1 MWRCKPLSLNF
12 YTAAV
17 LLGLA
22 YSAMAL
28 GIFLSLRIFRIPDI
42 TTDGSFTLG
51 GAVTAVLLSHFSLNP
66 FLALP
71 VVIIA
76 GALTGIATG
85 VIHTQLKIH
94 PLLAGIIVMTGLY
107 SISLGI
113 MGRSNIP
120 LMSTGSIFGVIPFAG
135 SLNQWMVLSGFA
147 VMLITLLVFVLKTDF
162 GIAMRATG
170 DNEQMAI
177 ASGVNAQRMK
187 ITGIAIANALTS
199 ISGYLVVQY
208 QGFTDINMGIGIVIS
223 GLAAVIIGE
232 SLIRLIKISNLLF
245 HAVAVVAGSILFR
258 MILAMALTSGVNP
271 NYLKLITALIVLA
284 IVALTGF
291 IKEEKK

>member
-1 MWRCKPLSLNF
+1 MNF

-17 LLGLA
+17 LLGFA

-51 GAVTAVLLSHFSLNP
+51 GAVTAVLLSQFSLNP
-66 FLALP
+66 FMALP

-76 GALTGIATG
+76 GALTGTATG
-85 VIHTQLKIH
+85 MIHTRLKIH
-94 PLLAGIIVMTGLY
+94 PLLAGIIVMTGMY

-120 LMSTGSIFGVIPFAG
+120 LISTENLFGTLPF
-135 SLNQWMVLSGFA
+135 SETLNQWMALSGISILL
-147 VMLITLLVFVLKTDF
+147 MILLIYVLKTDF

-170 DNEQMAI
+170 DNEQMAT
-177 ASGVNAQRMK
+177 ASGVNVERMK
-187 ITGIAIANALTS
+187 ITGLAIANSLTA

-208 QGFTDINMGIGIVIS
+208 QGFADINMGIGIVIS
-223 GLAAVIIGE
+223 GLASVIIGE
-232 SLIRLIKISNLLF
+232 SLIRLMKSSNLIF
-245 HAVAVVAGSILFR
+245 QVMTVVAGSILFR
-258 MILAMALTSGVNP
+258 MILAIALTSGVNP

-291 IKEEKK
+291 IKEDRK

>member
-1 MWRCKPLSLNF
+1 MNF
-12 YTAAV
+12 YSAAV
-17 LLGLA
+17 LLGFA

-51 GAVTAVLLSHFSLNP
+51 GAVTAVLLSKYSMNP
-66 FLALP
+66 FIALP
-71 VVIIA
+71 VVVIA
-76 GALTGIATG
+76 GALTGTATG
-85 VIHTQLKIH
+85 VIHTRLKIH
-94 PLLAGIIVMTGLY
+94 PLLAGIIVMTGMY

-120 LMSTGSIFGVIPFAG
+120 LIESESIFGALPF
-135 SLNQWMVLSGFA
+135 SESINQWMVLSGFS
-147 VMLITLLVFVLKTDF
+147 VLLMILLVYVLRTDF

-170 DNEQMAI
+170 DNEQMAT
-177 ASGVNAQRMK
+177 ASGVNSQQMK
-187 ITGIAIANALTS
+187 ITGLALANALTA

-208 QGFTDINMGIGIVIS
+208 QGFADINMGIGIVIS

-232 SLIRLIKISNLLF
+232 SFIRLMKSSNLVF
-245 HAVAVVAGSILFR
+245 QVMAVAVGSVLFR
-258 MILAMALTSGVNP
+258 MILALALASGVNP

-284 IVALTGF
+284 IVALTGI

>member
-1 MWRCKPLSLNF
+1 LNF
-12 YTAAV
+12 YIAA
-17 LLGLA
+17 LHLGLA

-51 GAVTAVLLSHFSLNP
+51 GAITAVLLSHNGWNP
-66 FLALP
+66 VWVLP
-71 VVIIA
+71 CVMIA
-76 GALTGIATG
+76 GALTGTATG
-85 VIHTQLKIH
+85 IIHTRLNIH
-94 PLLAGIIVMTGLY
+94 PLLAGILVMTGMY
-107 SISLGI
+107 SVSLGI

-120 LMSTGSIFGVIPFAG
+120 LISTENIFEVFPFAA
-135 SLNQWMVLSGFA
+135 SWNQWIVLTGF
-147 VMLITLLVFVLKTDF
+147 TFLLVVLLVYILKTDF

-177 ASGVNAQRMK
+177 ASGINTRFMK
-187 ITGIAIANALTS
+187 ITGLALSNSLTA

-208 QGFTDINMGIGIVIS
+208 QGFSDINMGIGIVIS
-223 GLAAVIIGE
+223 GLAAVIIGD
-232 SLIRLIKISNLLF
+232 SVIRLRQGHHLF
-245 HAVAVVAGSILFR
+245 WQVVAVIAGSVLFR
-258 MILAMALTSGVNP
+258 MILALALTSGVNP
-271 NYLKLITALIVLA
+271 NYLKLLTACLVLA

>member
-1 MWRCKPLSLNF
+1 MNF
-12 YTAAV
+12 FTAAV

-51 GAVTAVLLSHFSLNP
+51 GAVTAVLLSQFDINP
-66 FLALP
+66 FIALP
-71 VVIIA
+71 VVIMA
-76 GALTGIATG
+76 GAITGTATG
-85 VIHTQLKIH
+85 VIHTRLKIH
-94 PLLAGIIVMTGLY
+94 PLLAGIIVMTGMY
-107 SISLGI
+107 SISLGL

-120 LMSTGSIFGVIPFAG
+120 LISTENIFGTLPF
-135 SLNQWMVLSGFA
+135 SESINQWMVLTGFSIL
-147 VMLITLLVFVLKTDF
+147 LITLLVYVLKTDF

-177 ASGVNAQRMK
+177 ASGVNAQQMK
-187 ITGIAIANALTS
+187 ITGLALANTLTS

-208 QGFTDINMGIGIVIS
+208 QGFADINMGIGIVIS

-232 SLIRLIKISNLLF
+232 SLIRLMKGSNLLF
-245 HAVAVVAGSILFR
+245 QVVAVVAGSILFR
-258 MILAMALTSGVNP
+258 MILALALTSGINP
-271 NYLKLITALIVLA
+271 NYLKLITALIVLS
-284 IVALTGF
+284 IVALTGL
-291 IKEEKK
+291 IKEEKR

>member
-1 MWRCKPLSLNF
+1 MNF

-17 LLGLA
+17 QLGLA

-42 TTDGSFTLG
+42 TTDGSFTMG
-51 GAVTAVLLSHFSLNP
+51 GAVTAILLSQFRMNP
-66 FLALP
+66 CIALA
-71 VVIIA
+71 VVTIA
-76 GALTGIATG
+76 GALTGTATG
-85 VIHTQLKIH
+85 IIHTRLKIH
-94 PLLAGIIVMTGLY
+94 PLLSGIIVMTGMY

-120 LMSTGSIFGVIPFAG
+120 LIETHDIFSSLPFAD
-135 SLNQWMVLSGFA
+135 SLNQWIVLLVFSLLLMA
-147 VMLITLLVFVLKTDF
+147 MLVFVLKTDF

-187 ITGIAIANALTS
+187 ITGLAIANALTS
-199 ISGYLVVQY
+199 ISGYMVVQY
-208 QGFTDINMGIGIVIS
+208 QGFADINMGIGIVIS

-232 SLIRLIKISNLLF
+232 SLIRLMKNSNMLF
-245 HAVAVVAGSILFR
+245 QVGAVITGSVLFR
-258 MILAMALTSGVNP
+258 IILAMALSSGVKP
-271 NYLKLITALIVLA
+271 HYLKLITALIVLA
-284 IVALTGF
+284 IVALTGL
-291 IKEEKK
+291 IKEERK

>member
-1 MWRCKPLSLNF
+1 MNF

-17 LLGLA
+17 LIGLA

-51 GAVTAVLLSHFSLNP
+51 GAVTAVLLSQYTMHP
-66 FLALP
+66 FFALP

-76 GALTGIATG
+76 GALTGTATG
-85 VIHTQLKIH
+85 VIHTRLNIH
-94 PLLAGIIVMTGLY
+94 QLLAGIIVMTGLY

-120 LMSTGSIFGVIPFAG
+120 LIATENIFMNLPFADT
-135 SLNQWMVLSGFA
+135 LNQWMALSGFS
-147 VMLITLLVFVLKTDF
+147 MLLMVLMVYVLKTDF

-170 DNEQMAI
+170 DNEQMAT

-187 ITGIAIANALTS
+187 ITGLAIANALTA

-208 QGFTDINMGIGIVIS
+208 QGFADINMGIGIVIS

-232 SLIRLIKISNLLF
+232 SFIRLMNKSNLIF
-245 HAVAVVAGSILFR
+245 QVVAVVAGSILFR
-258 MILAMALTSGVNP
+258 MILALALTSGVNP
-271 NYLKLITALIVLA
+271 NYLKLITALIVLV
-284 IVALTGF
+284 IVALTGL